1 MREEGFPTEK
11 SMRPPSGKLLES
23 FQQFFGDP
31 SRAELFNE
39 LVVVTGETR
48 RRSVMTTAP
57 NRGNLTYISSA
68 FPSASISP

>member
-1 MREEGFPTEK
+1 MREEGLPTEK

-23 FQQFFGDP
+23 FQQFLGN
-31 SRAELFNE
+31 SSSAELFNE
-39 LVVVTGETR
+39 LVVVTEKTK

-57 NRGNLTYISSA
+57 NRVKSTYISSA